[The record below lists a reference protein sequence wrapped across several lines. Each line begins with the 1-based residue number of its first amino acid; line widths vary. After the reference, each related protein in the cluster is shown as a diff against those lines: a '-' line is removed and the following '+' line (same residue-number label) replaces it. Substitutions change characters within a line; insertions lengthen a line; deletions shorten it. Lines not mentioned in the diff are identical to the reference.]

1 MSLDFRLFRNITCTS
16 VTQSQNTIDNQQL
29 IITDHVLST
38 ETAILVLDKFLNIV
52 NINTAVNQEN
62 IFYRDISFY
71 VSIYKICIKYLYLF
85 CANIYSCD
93 FSNNL
98 SPTLT

>member
-1 MSLDFRLFRNITCTS
+1 MSLDFRLFRNITCSS

-52 NINTAVNQEN
+52 NINTAVNQED

-71 VSIYKICIKYLYLF
+71 VSIYKICIKYL
-85 CANIYSCD
+85 
-93 FSNNL
+93 
-98 SPTLT
+98 

>member
-71 VSIYKICIKYLYLF
+71 VSIYKICIKYLYLYL
-85 CANIYSCD
+85 C
-93 FSNNL
+93 
-98 SPTLT
+98 